1 VKSRKPRH
9 VMLREMNTFWPQQLL
24 DVKLTDKT
32 QAIICFYNA
41 SVYLVKTAV
50 SYLTKLVHMELY

>member
-24 DVKLTDKT
+24 DVNLTDKT